1 MRVRHLFAVCL
12 ASVVW
17 SGSANLSLLACEEC
31 DSSHA
36 CSECCQSDDRGL
48 LDRIDSALMRRQ
60 PQLPR
65 GYLPQ
70 LPLVRDTFRNGL
82 LGNCGCN
89 ASPSCG
95 CELRQASCGCEVTP
109 ASCGVEMLNMPGE
122 ATTQSSAQPSAP
134 WQSNSSV
141 PVQAD
146 IPAPEIAADTFQ
158 PRQQLIQRP
167 PAASQ
172 IKPLPQHMP
181 AETVPTPESEVDPFR
196 DDSARVLRRVP
207 AQSIQLRPSG
217 SAYRQS
223 YDPQARHES
232 VRMSLS
238 DHELPSQ
245 RPTPTSFSQLPRST
259 FDAHGSSR
267 QAGFTPPAQPR
278 EQQPLP
284 SVVTASALTASGYAQ
299 QPSSASRQS
308 RNGGGELRAGGLS
321 ASRSDNRSPARQ
333 PAGAVES
340 FNPLRSSGGR

>member
-31 DSSHA
+31 DSGHV
-36 CSECCQSDDRGL
+36 CSVCCQSDDRGL

-60 PQLPR
+60 PHLPH

-82 LGNCGCN
+82 LRNCGCS
-89 ASPSCG
+89 ASPNCG
-95 CELRQASCGCEVTP
+95 CEIRQASCGCEVTP

-122 ATTQSSAQPSAP
+122 STDQ
-134 WQSNSSV
+134 WQSNLTA
-141 PVQAD
+141 PVQLD
-146 IPAPEIAADTFQ
+146 VPSPEITTDAFQ

-172 IKPLPQHMP
+172 IKSLPQHMP
-181 AETVPTPESEVDPFR
+181 AETVPTPDSESDPFR

-232 VRMSLS
+232 IRMSLS
-238 DHELPSQ
+238 DHELPGQ
-245 RPTPTSFSQLPRST
+245 RPTPTSLSQLPRTT
-259 FDAHGSSR
+259 FDAVGSSR
-267 QAGFTPPAQPR
+267 QAGFAPPAQPR
-278 EQQPLP
+278 EQRPLP
-284 SVVTASALTASGYAQ
+284 SVVTASALAASGYAQ
-299 QPSSASRQS
+299 QPPHASRQPQNRGDES
-308 RNGGGELRAGGLS
+308 RTGGLS
-321 ASRSDNRSPARQ
+321 ASRSDNRSPERQ
-333 PAGAVES
+333 PAAAVEG
-340 FNPLRSSGGR
+340 FNPLRSSGGQ